1 MNIIKSKERG
11 ILMVVSGPSGAGKD
25 TVCQKLLEMHPNAWI
40 SVSCTSREPRKGEVD
55 GESYFF
61 LTREQFEGKIKSGDL
76 LEYAE
81 YNGNYYGTPRDK
93 VNEMLEQGRDVILV
107 IEVQG
112 AKKIKELVPDALF
125 VFILPPTM
133 KELKRRLTDRG
144 TEDEE
149 KILRRFQT
157 AYQEIN
163 ELSKYNYVVINDEVD
178 LAARKIES
186 ILLSEKCRV
195 DRIEEVFVNTNEEE
209 MHELLMDK
217 EFDNS
222 IHEV

>member
-1 MNIIKSKERG
+1 MIKSKERG

-25 TVCQKLLEMHPNAWI
+25 TVCQKLLELHPNAWI
-40 SVSCTSREPRKGEVD
+40 SFSCTSRNPRKGEVE

-61 LTREQFEGKIKSGDL
+61 LTREEFEKKIESGDL

-112 AKKIKELVPDALF
+112 AKKIKELVSDALF
-125 VFILPPTM
+125 VFILPPNM
-133 KELKRRLTDRG
+133 KELKRRLTSRG
-144 TEDEE
+144 TEE
-149 KILRRFQT
+149 KEIILRRFKT

-163 ELSKYNYVVINDEVD
+163 ELSKYNYVVINDEVAT
-178 LAARKIES
+178 AAYKIQS
-186 ILLSEKCRV
+186 ILISEKCRV
-195 DRIEEVFVNTNEEE
+195 DRIEEVFVNSGEEE

-222 IHEV
+222 INEV

>member
-1 MNIIKSKERG
+1 MNIIKSKKRG
-11 ILMVVSGPSGAGKD
+11 ILMVLSGPSGAGKG
-25 TVCQKLLEMHPNAWI
+25 TVCHKLIENNSNIWL
-40 SVSCTSREPRKGEVD
+40 SVSCTSRNPRPGEID
-55 GESYFF
+55 GENYFF
-61 LTREQFEGKIKSGDL
+61 LSHDEFESKIEAGNF

-93 VNEMLEQGRDVILV
+93 VNEYLDDGKDVILE

-112 AKKIKELVPDALF
+112 AKKIKELVPDAIF
-125 VFILPPTM
+125 VFILPPSM

-144 TEDEE
+144 TESEE
-149 KILRRFQT
+149 KIIKRFKT

-163 ELSKYNYVVINDEVD
+163 ELSKYNYVVINDNVEEAVRKVD
-178 LAARKIES
+178 S
-186 ILLSEKCRV
+186 ILTSERCRV
-195 DRIEEVFVNTNEEE
+195 DRIEEVYVSNNEEE

-222 IHEV
+222 TREL